1 MRAMHNP
8 EVRPVDNSSVGKWH
22 FNPQLA
28 RTKKTGAAPVENT
41 VVKRCTWRYLWDT
54 AGYPQK
60 VTHIRFIS
68 SSEKLFICLFFFFML
83 SPIRVSDQAPLG
95 DEPEGTVHPVLYM
108 ERLVG
113 N

>member
-8 EVRPVDNSSVGKWH
+8 DVSPVDNSSVGKCR

-28 RTKKTGAAPVENT
+28 RTNKTGVAPVENT
-41 VVKRCTWRYLWDT
+41 VVKRCTWRNLWGWT
-54 AGYPQK
+54 GYPQM

-83 SPIRVSDQAPLG
+83 SPIRVSDQAPPG
-95 DEPEGTVHPVLYM
+95 DEPAGTVHPVLYM